1 MMLEKPL
8 QAEIDLFL
16 KQAELFKTRPPLES
30 ISQYVQDKRILP
42 TNTPFPG
49 RWENS
54 KTPYLTE
61 IMDCLAPSSGINHV
75 AFMKPAQIG
84 GTACAENVVAFFM
97 DECPSEILYI
107 SATEK
112 LLEKWATKR
121 LDPLID
127 GCGFRG
133 KIIAQTENTKS
144 RRSGDNILKKEFSG
158 GSLEMSSAQSASSLR
173 SDSKRILIRDEIDG
187 APRMLSTGEGN
198 WLKVSYVRT
207 NAWGHR
213 KKILDLSTPTIY
225 GESAIYE
232 EFIQG
237 DQRKY
242 LVPCPHCKKEQEL
255 KFEVGG
261 EKLPYGL
268 KAEIKEGNIEDVFYE
283 CEHCHKK
290 ISESSKTWMIQSGKW
305 VPTAKAKTPEMRS
318 YSLNSLYSPIGM
330 LSWKEFYQAYIDAQ
344 EDREGMRWFTN
355 LYLGLPFKEVG
366 SRPELEK
373 VIALRGTYHELKI
386 QRGTLFLTAGIDVQ
400 SGSKSDEKNPPR
412 IEMEIVGHGAGFKT
426 WQVCYRVFNGS
437 VDDPY
442 SGAWEELTEWARGNG
457 LTFYRD
463 DKRPFQVNLIFIDS
477 GDGNV
482 MDVVYRFADTWN
494 NTFPSKGFG
503 KIEYRKGEK
512 PDGMSPTTFRRY
524 RAAAIGGG
532 KTLYEISTN
541 YYKTNIYN
549 NLKIPRQDGTI
560 QKPGFC
566 DFPIEASEHYFKM
579 LTAEEKRLDGSF
591 YAGGR
596 RNEALDCRVMAMCA
610 GDVYLDSL
618 VMEAKGLAKV
628 KGEKPQDV
636 QNINHRLMLQMMQDN
651 IG

>member
-16 KQAELFKTRPPLES
+16 SQVALFKTRPPMES
-30 ISQYVQDKRILP
+30 ISQYVQEKRILP

-61 IMDCLAPSSGINHV
+61 IMDCLAPSSGILHV

-127 GCGFRG
+127 GCGFRN
-133 KIIAQTENTKS
+133 KIIAQTENAKS

-232 EFIQG
+232 EFVQG

-242 LVPCPHCKKEQEL
+242 FVPCPHCKKKQDL

-261 EKLPYGL
+261 DKLPYGL
-268 KAEIKEGNIEDVFYE
+268 KAEIKDGNIADVFYE

-290 ISESSKTWMIQSGKW
+290 IFESSKTWMLENGEWIA
-305 VPTAKAKTPEMRS
+305 TAKAKTPEMRS

-373 VIALRGTYHELKI
+373 VIALRGTFHELKI

-400 SGSKSDEKNPPR
+400 SGSKTDEKNPPR

-426 WQVCYRVFNGS
+426 WQVCYRVFQGEI
-437 VDDPY
+437 DDPY
-442 SGAWEELTEWARGNG
+442 SGAWEALTEWARGNG

-618 VMEAKGLAKV
+618 VMEAKGMAKV
-628 KGEKPQDV
+628 KGESPQDV
-636 QNINHRLMLQMMQDN
+636 QKINHRFILDLMQNN